1 MQITIAL
8 ITINN
13 LSQDSN
19 ISVGDR
25 LWIWLLAWAILDAIV
40 YVNACLLV
48 PRMLLTGNI
57 KRYFISISAILFL
70 MVSCNVFFLFLF
82 WQRGSS
88 YRRTDFHCHLFF
100 FKHLPDGGRHYSSVP
115 V

>member
-70 MVSCNVFFLFLF
+70 MVSCNVFFYFYFGNVAALTAELIF
-82 WQRGSS
+82 
-88 YRRTDFHCHLFF
+88 TVI
-100 FKHLPDGGRHYSSVP
+100 YSFQTFA
-115 V
+115 